1 MVPLSAL
8 GEAWAAFFHAPASA
22 TTIAS
27 FRILFG
33 GILLVNAAGLARDLA
48 FLYGPR
54 GAVAEANRA
63 GLFGRERWSLLRWGG
78 DHEAWLRA
86 CLAIHKV
93 AAVSLTVGAGTRAS
107 AAVVCATLMTIQ
119 SRNPLVK
126 YGGDDVLR
134 VMSFLLI
141 FAPAG
146 HSLSVDSWL
155 GSGWWVSREPID
167 PWCWRLMQLQVSI
180 LYFKAFAA
188 KLAGESWR
196 DGRAVYLATEVEDF
210 RRRRLPAWARRPA
223 WCRLGAWAT
232 LAVEGALGSLVWIA
246 EWRGPVLVAGV
257 AMHVVLE
264 GFLNLYL
271 FGAIM
276 IVCLW
281 LFLSPETIEAGLR
294 AAGIF

>member
-1 MVPLSAL
+1 
-8 GEAWAAFFHAPASA
+8 
-22 TTIAS
+22 
-27 FRILFG
+27 
-33 GILLVNAAGLARDLA
+33 
-48 FLYGPR
+48 
-54 GAVAEANRA
+54 
-63 GLFGRERWSLLRWGG
+63 
-78 DHEAWLRA
+78 
-86 CLAIHKV
+86 
-93 AAVSLTVGAGTRAS
+93 
-107 AAVVCATLMTIQ
+107 
-119 SRNPLVK
+119 
-126 YGGDDVLR
+126 
-134 VMSFLLI
+134 
-141 FAPAG
+141 
-146 HSLSVDSWL
+146 
-155 GSGWWVSREPID
+155 
-167 PWCWRLMQLQVSI
+167 MQLQVSI